1 MTQGIETKYF
11 GPSNTKGS
19 RIKASAWAGSVT
31 IGYDY
36 ALDAEDNH
44 ANAAMA
50 LAKKLGWGGDYVQG
64 GNAKG
69 NGYLFVKR
77 ERYA

>member
-1 MTQGIETKYF
+1 MSQGIETKYF

-31 IGYDY
+31 VGYDY
-36 ALDAEDNH
+36 ALDTEDNH

-50 LAKKLGWGGDYVQG
+50 LAQKLGWGGDYVCG
-64 GNAKG
+64 GNVKG

-77 ERYA
+77 ERGS